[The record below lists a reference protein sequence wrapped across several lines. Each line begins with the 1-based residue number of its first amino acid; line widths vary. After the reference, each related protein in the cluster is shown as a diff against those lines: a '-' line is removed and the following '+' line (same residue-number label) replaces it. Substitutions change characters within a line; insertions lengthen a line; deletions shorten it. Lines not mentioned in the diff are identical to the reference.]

1 MFIYPSVFHSASS
14 PSHIFVSR
22 LRNELEEKEE
32 EHIFTF
38 FPYLSPSLSSLIH
51 VFVPRL
57 RNELEREREER
68 NYVQSELERVQRL
81 WEVAAENLDNLRK
94 ELR

>member
-1 MFIYPSVFHSASS
+1 M
-14 PSHIFVSR
+14 
-22 LRNELEEKEE
+22 
-32 EHIFTF
+32 
-38 FPYLSPSLSSLIH
+38 
-51 VFVPRL
+51 FVPRL